1 MNMGSMHAESIKR
14 DYREELSF
22 CVITSKMSLK
32 VKRIN
37 RTNHLTVDSTVLLSK
52 EIRLYSIKS
61 LEQRTKL
68 ISRQTKKAIS
78 NILSSFIKLSK
89 S

>member
-1 MNMGSMHAESIKR
+1 
-14 DYREELSF
+14 
-22 CVITSKMSLK
+22 MSLR

-61 LEQRTKL
+61 LEQRIKL

-89 S
+89 Y